1 VISSGLAMAG
11 EAGEDK
17 LTRIPVSFPDEQYE
31 WLRGFAFRRHEAM
44 AEVVR
49 EALRQYRDR
58 VDPQLVL
65 PMENRKEV

>member
-1 VISSGLAMAG
+1 MAG
-11 EAGEDK
+11 EAGEDR

-31 WLRGFAFRRHEAM
+31 WLREHAFRRHEAM

-65 PMENRKEV
+65 PMENRKEA